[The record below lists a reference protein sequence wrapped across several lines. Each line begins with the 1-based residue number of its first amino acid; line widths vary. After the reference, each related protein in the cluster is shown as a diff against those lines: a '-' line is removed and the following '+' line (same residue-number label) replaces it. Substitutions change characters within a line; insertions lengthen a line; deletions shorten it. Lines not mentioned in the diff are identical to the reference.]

1 MKKLLLATT
10 AIVSIGGVASAAEI
24 KLTGYA
30 EMGIF
35 DGDGSNANGSIDT
48 QFHTDWQVDFRLSGE
63 TDGGLTFGG
72 RIQLEENNGSDKVN
86 GTPRIDE
93 ESLFVSGDFGRVT
106 LGETDGAYNWGLG
119 FIYSGTS
126 LRDDHSSHAGA
137 YWFTGL
143 DGYYD
148 DQIAR
153 YEYSFG
159 DFGIAGSI
167 ELDDS
172 NSKAKNGG
180 SGDPIIGVGG
190 KWASS
195 INGMDLAVGVGYQ
208 DNSDYQL
215 WGISGSVALANG
227 LSLAAGYADLDGID
241 THFASSNGFSAT
253 ADSWYGA
260 SVAYQTGPLLVSA
273 NYGAYD
279 TETINGAATGANLKG
294 WGVVANYDLGGGAV
308 VMAGYGYSDVPNS
321 LGNVGSFNEN
331 GQETWSLGLGLSF

>member
-1 MKKLLLATT
+1 MKRILLATT
-10 AIVSIGGVASAAEI
+10 ALVSFGGVASAAEI
-24 KLTGYA
+24 NLTGYA
-30 EMGIF
+30 EIGIF
-35 DGDGSNANGSIDT
+35 DGDATGIDT
-48 QFHTDWQVDFRLSGE
+48 QFHNDWQVDFRFSGE

-72 RIQLEENNGSDKVN
+72 RVQLEENNESSNVN

-93 ESLFVSGDFGRVT
+93 ESFFVSGAFGRVT

-148 DQIAR
+148 DQVAR

-159 DFGIAGSI
+159 DFGIAGSL

-180 SGDPIIGVGG
+180 EGDPIIGVGG
-190 KWASS
+190 KWAST
-195 INGMDLAVGVGYQ
+195 INGMDLALGLGFQ
-208 DNSDYQL
+208 DNNDYTL
-215 WGISGSVALANG
+215 YGVSGSIALPMG
-227 LSLAAGYADLDGID
+227 LSVAAGYAELDGID

-253 ADSWYGA
+253 ADSWYGV

-279 TETINGAATGANLKG
+279 TESINGTATSSDLEGFGL
-294 WGVVANYDLGGGAV
+294 VANYDLGGGAV
-308 VMAGYGYSDVPNS
+308 VMAGYGYSDVPDS
-321 LGNVGSFNEN
+321 LGNIGSFNSN
-331 GQETWSLGLGLSF
+331 GQETWSLGLGMSF

>member
-1 MKKLLLATT
+1 MKKILLATT
-10 AIVSIGGVASAAEI
+10 ALVSFGGAASAAEI

-35 DGDGSNANGSIDT
+35 DGDAVGKDT
-48 QFHTDWQVDFRLSGE
+48 QFHTDWQVDFRFSGE
-63 TDGGLTFGG
+63 TDGGVTFGG
-72 RIQLEENNGSDKVN
+72 RVQLEENNGSERVN

-93 ESLFVSGDFGRVT
+93 ESFFVSGAFGRVT

-159 DFGIAGSI
+159 DFGVAASA
-167 ELDDS
+167 ELDD
-172 NSKAKNGG
+172 NGP
-180 SGDPIIGVGG
+180 GDPILGFGG
-190 KWASS
+190 KWASN
-195 INGMDLAVGVGYQ
+195 INGMDLAVGVGIQ
-208 DNSDYQL
+208 DNDQYTVY
-215 WGISGSVALANG
+215 GVSGSIALSNG

-241 THFASSNGFSAT
+241 THFSSSNGFSAT
-253 ADSWYGA
+253 ADSWYGV
-260 SVAYQTGPLLVSA
+260 SVAYQTGALLVSA

-279 TETINGAATGANLKG
+279 TETINGLATSANLKG

-308 VMAGYGYSDVPNS
+308 AMAGYGYSDVPGS

-331 GQETWSLGLGLSF
+331 GQETWSAGLGLSF